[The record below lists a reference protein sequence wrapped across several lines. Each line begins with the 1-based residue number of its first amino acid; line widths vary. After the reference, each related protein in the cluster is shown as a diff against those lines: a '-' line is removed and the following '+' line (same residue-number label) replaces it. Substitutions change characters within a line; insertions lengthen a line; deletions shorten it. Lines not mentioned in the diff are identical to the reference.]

1 MFRRGG
7 QGSSRSTLRFVFVRQ
22 KLRHA
27 VEPSHVKSTCPVRHC
42 SHVPAPHK
50 DFSYLYEKMSGRGES
65 AVLSPMARQADMFV
79 KVSRA
84 AVMISGEP

>member
-1 MFRRGG
+1 MPSN
-7 QGSSRSTLRFVFVRQ
+7 QAMLR
-22 KLRHA
+22 A
-27 VEPSHVKSTCPVRHC
+27 PVPFGTAP
-42 SHVPAPHK
+42 HVPAPHK